1 MYLTYKSILSIHWQ
15 LCIPRLGVVPDLA
28 GQSQDAHVVPG
39 VDLGLPH
46 RVQADVAVL
55 AAVVVADAAAVAVD
69 VLAVLLGA
77 GGVQVGYVLGRPA
90 PPVPVGGIPI

>member
-1 MYLTYKSILSIHWQ
+1 MDLTNKRIHWQ
-15 LCIPRLGVVPDLA
+15 LRIPRLGIVPDLT

-46 RVQADVAVL
+46 RVQTDVAVL

-77 GGVQVGYVLGRPA
+77 GRVEVGYVLGRPA